1 MKKAPEEPHA
11 HSRLTATTIMLCDY
25 AVISAELSSAKTRR
39 TSLPQNTGHS
49 ISLKVTC
56 VFETQSG

>member
-1 MKKAPEEPHA
+1 MKKPLEEPHA

-39 TSLPQNTGHS
+39 TSLPQNTAAFDFTEGH
-49 ISLKVTC
+49 LC
-56 VFETQSG
+56 L